1 MIKIN
6 LLPEPDDSYAI
17 RRACFAGGGASAV
30 SILLLVLFQY
40 FLLTSEVGR
49 QKESVSQLKQQL
61 AAVKEKTRE
70 VSDLDER
77 KQSLKV
83 MAESIAR
90 VKLQQIGPAR
100 LLEDLN
106 LAVPERV
113 WLTELDEAGS
123 RYTIRGVGL
132 NDFAVAAFESAL
144 QKRSYVQS
152 ADLKE
157 TSTVYL
163 TKIISFNTADSTNT
177 YFVTP
182 ANRVQ
187 DVGRIIKDEAKLRGL
202 QVFTRPPKSSSQK
215 IVNKPGMSGGV
226 ADASSDQSKKLVGW
240 GRFMKV
246 PDGIYYWNLSEGTE
260 AKEFE
265 ITLAYDFLGMKPSD
279 IVAPSEGDKK
289 EEAEKVADKGEA
301 K

>member
-17 RRACFAGGGASAV
+17 RRACFAGGGATSVA
-30 SILLLVLFQY
+30 ILLLILFQY
-40 FLLTSEVGR
+40 FLLTSEVGH
-49 QKESVSQLKQQL
+49 QKESVSQLQQQL

-77 KQSLKV
+77 KQGLKV

-113 WLTELDEAGS
+113 WLTSLEEGGS
-123 RYTIRGVGL
+123 RYTIRGIGL

-144 QKRSYVQS
+144 QKRSYVKS

-163 TKIISFNTADSTNT
+163 TKIISFNTADSAYT
-177 YFVTP
+177 YFVIP
-182 ANRVQ
+182 ATRVQ
-187 DVGRIIKDEAKLRGL
+187 DVGRIIKEEAKLRGL

-226 ADASSDQSKKLVGW
+226 VDSTSEKSKKLVGW

-279 IVAPSEGDKK
+279 IINSADTDKSEEK
-289 EEAEKVADKGEA
+289 EKEKLSE
-301 K
+301 

>member
-17 RRACFAGGGASAV
+17 RRACLAGGGATTLA
-30 SILLLVLFQY
+30 ILALILFQY
-40 FLLTSEVGR
+40 LLLTSEVGH
-49 QKESVSQLKQQL
+49 QKDSIAQLQKQL

-77 KQSLKV
+77 KQELKE

-106 LAVPERV
+106 AAVPEKV
-113 WLTELDEAGS
+113 WLTGLEEAGS
-123 RYTIRGVGL
+123 KYTIKGIGL
-132 NDFAVAAFESAL
+132 NDFAVAAFESSL

-157 TSTVYL
+157 STTAFL
-163 TKIISFNTADSTNT
+163 TKIISFNTADSAYT
-177 YFVTP
+177 YFVIP
-182 ANRVQ
+182 ANKTQ
-187 DVGRIIKDEAKLRGL
+187 EVGRIIKDEAKLRGL
-202 QVFTRPPKSSSQK
+202 QVYTRPPRSSSQK
-215 IVNKPGMSGGV
+215 ITNKPGMSGGV
-226 ADASSDQSKKLVGW
+226 ADASSAANKKLVGW
-240 GRFMKV
+240 GRFTKI

-265 ITLAYDFLGMKPSD
+265 IILSYDFLGMKPAD
-279 IVAPSEGDKK
+279 IISPSENK
-289 EEAEKVADKGEA
+289 EADDSDKGEV
-301 K
+301 KGE